1 MIKLSKILIIICFLL
16 NNTSGQDDFKR
27 VGKSGFGFLKISP
40 SARAAGMGDAFT
52 AIADDVTTIFY
63 NPAGLTNLNNFVF
76 NFNHTDW
83 IVNSSIISGAIATPF
98 GRNGALGLSIVKF
111 DTEDFEETT
120 VADPEGTGRMINAGD
135 LALAIA
141 YAIQLTDNLSFGF
154 KGQYLEENI
163 DIDKAT
169 AITADFSTYYRT
181 GFRDLTLAM
190 IMKNF
195 GPEAKFLS
203 DKFKLP
209 LYFNINTAMSLIGS
223 KGSPFQWLVSVESA
237 FATDYRDRY
246 HLGTEMCIADMIAI
260 RGGYKFYYDTEDWTL
275 GAGLKLGLGSRE
287 VIVDVSYSNF
297 VEYFDPPLR
306 FSIGGSF

>member
-154 KGQYLEENI
+154 KTQYLEENI
-163 DIDKAT
+163 DVDKAT
-169 AITADFSTYYRT
+169 AVTADFSTYYK
-181 GFRDLTLAM
+181 
-190 IMKNF
+190 I
-195 GPEAKFLS
+195 
-203 DKFKLP
+203 
-209 LYFNINTAMSLIGS
+209 
-223 KGSPFQWLVSVESA
+223 
-237 FATDYRDRY
+237 
-246 HLGTEMCIADMIAI
+246 
-260 RGGYKFYYDTEDWTL
+260 
-275 GAGLKLGLGSRE
+275 
-287 VIVDVSYSNF
+287 
-297 VEYFDPPLR
+297 
-306 FSIGGSF
+306 